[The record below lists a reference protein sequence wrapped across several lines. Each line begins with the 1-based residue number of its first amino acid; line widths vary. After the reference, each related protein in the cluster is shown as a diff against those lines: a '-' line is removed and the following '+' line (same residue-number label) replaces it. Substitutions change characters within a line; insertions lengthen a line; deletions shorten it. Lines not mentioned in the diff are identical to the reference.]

1 MVLKKVISIYC
12 LYINNN
18 YQILA
23 MFQRILS
30 IGSDE
35 ASKWERVVTN
45 PLIKIDKIRVFFR
58 VLFPS

>member
-1 MVLKKVISIYC
+1 
-12 LYINNN
+12 
-18 YQILA
+18 

-45 PLIKIDKIRVFFR
+45 PLIKIDKIRVFF
-58 VLFPS
+58 